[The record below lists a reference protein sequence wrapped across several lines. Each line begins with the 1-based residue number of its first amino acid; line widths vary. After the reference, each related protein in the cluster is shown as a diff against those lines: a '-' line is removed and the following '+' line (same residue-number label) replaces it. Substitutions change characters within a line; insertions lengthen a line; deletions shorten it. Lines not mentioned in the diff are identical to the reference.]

1 MPAAQSRIAEGDR
14 RGGPLPADLSDRIV
28 IDARLTRKIVSY
40 QGNRKAPGLRWMRYK
55 EGFSSDLV
63 RGLLEE
69 AGARRVLDPFSGM
82 GTTVLTACSMG
93 IESVGM
99 DVMPVGNEAARSIIA
114 VARDIDDASLRRAAD
129 RLVAHVAAGGGVDG
143 AESRPFPHLRITRG
157 AFPAGTEEG
166 LGRAR
171 AFTAGVSDPALRAVL
186 DFACMSVLEEVS
198 YTSKD
203 GQFLRWDRRSG
214 RDVSDRLRKPHIPD
228 IGTALSAR
236 LAMIVADA
244 GAVRERYGGPRPV
257 VRTGSSL
264 TGLREM
270 RGGSFDAVVTSPPY
284 ANRYDYTRT
293 YALELA
299 YMGYGE
305 GEIRALRQDML
316 TATVENKPKGGA
328 IAAAYGGGSGLPSRA
343 AGMAAGC
350 ARLQEVLSILR
361 GEIKSLNNPQIVRL
375 VENYFA
381 EMALVIAELG
391 RIVGPGGSAFMVNDN
406 VRYHGTDVPVD
417 LILSEFAEQS
427 GFRCESIRA
436 LRRGKGNASQQ
447 MGRFGRSEMRKCVYH
462 WRKP

>member
-1 MPAAQSRIAEGDR
+1 MATMQGRIVQGDR
-14 RGGPLPADLSDRIV
+14 LGGEPLPADLSDRIV
-28 IDARLTRKIVSY
+28 TDARLTRKIVSY

-55 EGFSSDLV
+55 EGFSADLV

-69 AGARRVLDPFSGM
+69 AGAKRVLDPFSGM

-99 DVMPVGNEAARSIIA
+99 DVMPVGNEAARAIIA
-114 VARDIDDASLRRAAD
+114 VARDVDAASLRRAAD
-129 RLVAHVAAGGGVDG
+129 RLVEYAASDG
-143 AESRPFPHLRITRG
+143 SESRPFPHVRITRG
-157 AFPAGTEEG
+157 AFPAGTEAG

-171 AFTAGVSDPALRAVL
+171 AFTAGIADPALRAVL

-214 RDVSDRLRKPHIPD
+214 RDVSDRLRKHVQDFVP
-228 IGTALSAR
+228 ALSAR
-236 LAMIVADA
+236 LAAIVADA
-244 GAVRERYGGPRPV
+244 GALRERYRGPRPV
-257 VRTGSSL
+257 VRTVSSL

-270 RGGSFDAVVTSPPY
+270 RDGSFDAVVTSPPY

-328 IAAAYGGGSGLPSRA
+328 ISAAYGGGSALPARA

-350 ARLQEVLSILR
+350 GRLQEVLARLR
-361 GEIKSLNNPQIVRL
+361 GDIKSLNNPQIVRL

-391 RIVGPGGSAFMVNDN
+391 RLVGPGGSAFMVNDN

-436 LRRGKGNASQQ
+436 LKRGKGNASQQ
-447 MGRFGRSEMRKCVYH
+447 MGRFGRREMRKCVYH
-462 WRKP
+462 WRRP